1 MHAEDFKD
9 DPNLVAEI
17 FSPFAQPD
25 ERPWGAIAGSAK
37 NPLGLLYPSKVQ
49 RIANLVAKILEVP
62 LHKVGL
68 IGYEAVDR
76 GDIDDDNT
84 SGDRL
89 LKETAAGHVIFD
101 YDPQGLGSFGG
112 NLNWRLIWEREEI
125 LSG

>member
-1 MHAEDFKD
+1 MHAEDFKN
-9 DPNLVAEI
+9 DPCLVAEV

-25 ERPWGAIAGSAK
+25 ERPWGAVAGSAK

-49 RIANLVAKILEVP
+49 RIANLVSEMLGVP
-62 LHKVGL
+62 LRKVGL

-76 GDIDDDNT
+76 GDLDNDDT

-101 YDPQGLGSFGG
+101 YDPEGLG
-112 NLNWRLIWEREEI
+112 NLGCIWRLIWEREEI
-125 LSG
+125 LCG